1 MPHRSILRT
10 TVAMAGAC
18 VLAAAALAQ
27 HDTGS
32 SAGQAGWQISQ
43 AEAAARAVESMREDP
58 IVAAIFDRDPGLKRK
73 LQQAYAKL
81 ALAQDAYSQSGGAPY
96 KGAEAKQSA
105 LAARREFLAV
115 EATLRA
121 RAGAATGEAGDSDAE
136 REQLRAEIRALLR
149 DAKELMD
156 RPAASRPDILE
167 RRAELGRSLR
177 KAHAMGPRVPTAR
190 LRELRDELAAA
201 MAEVRDATAG
211 GTGEITQATGWS
223 APDPLRQ
230 ATRAFFAGEYRLAAD
245 LLATSTWSDPR
256 AAKATLLIRGAS
268 HFALWVESGER
279 DQSLFDRAVADV
291 RACQNLDASLRPD
304 PAAFSPRYA
313 ELFR

>member
-1 MPHRSILRT
+1 MSRT
-10 TVAMAGAC
+10 TITRALLVAAAC
-18 VLAAAALAQ
+18 VAAAASAQ
-27 HDTGS
+27 YDTHSG
-32 SAGQAGWQISQ
+32 AGQAGWQISQ
-43 AEAAARAVESMREDP
+43 AEAAARAVETMREDP
-58 IVAAIFDRDPGLKRK
+58 VVAAVFDRDPGLKKK

-96 KGAEAKQSA
+96 KGAEANQFA
-105 LAARREFLAV
+105 IAARREFLAI

-121 RAGAATGEAGDSDAE
+121 RAGAASGDSDAE
-136 REQLRAEIRALLR
+136 REQLRAEIRLLLR
-149 DAKELMD
+149 DAKELME

-177 KAHAMGPRVPTAR
+177 EAHQMGPRVPVAR
-190 LRELRDELAAA
+190 LRQIRDKLAAG
-201 MAEVRDATAG
+201 MAEVRDASTG
-211 GTGEITQATGWS
+211 GTGEVRQAAAAWS

-245 LLATSTWSDPR
+245 LLATANWSDPR
-256 AAKATLLIRGAS
+256 SAKAMLLIRGAS
-268 HFALWVESGER
+268 YFSLWVESGEH
-279 DQSLFDRAVADV
+279 DQALLDRAVADV
-291 RACQNLDASLRPD
+291 KACKGLDTSLRPD

>member
-1 MPHRSILRT
+1 MSARILRYAFSAACAALF
-10 TVAMAGAC
+10 VAA
-18 VLAAAALAQ
+18 VAAAQ
-27 HDTGS
+27 YDTGS

-43 AEAAARAVESMREDP
+43 AEAAARAVEAMREDP
-58 IVAAIFDRDPGLKRK
+58 AVAAIFDRDPGLKKK

-96 KGAEAKQSA
+96 KGAEANQFA

-121 RAGAATGEAGDSDAE
+121 RAGAADAGDSDAE

-149 DAKELMD
+149 DAKELLD
-156 RPAASRPDILE
+156 RPAASNPEMLE

-177 KAHAMGPRVPTAR
+177 EAHAMGPRVPTAR
-190 LRELRDELAAA
+190 LRQIRDDLAAA
-201 MAEVRDATAG
+201 MTDVRDAATG
-211 GTGEITQATGWS
+211 GTGEVARAAGWS

-230 ATRAFFAGEYRLAAD
+230 ATRAFFAGEYRLATE
-245 LLATSTWSDPR
+245 LLATASWSDPR
-256 AAKATLLIRGAS
+256 SAKAMLLIRGAS
-268 HFALWVESGER
+268 YFSLWVESGER
-279 DQSLFDRAVADV
+279 DQALLDRAVADV
-291 RACQNLDASLRPD
+291 KACQGLDASLRPD